1 MIFWFWTLGI
11 RTNAC
16 EFFAHYFLVLRSLLF
31 GLPWFPSV
39 VLMSCAIS
47 VRFCCTQILN
57 FWKYAT
63 VVCMNR
69 WVCRIV
75 WMVCRKKL
83 TICRM
88 LSRRKRVNFVYI
100 WRITQFLKRVFSFVE
115 LFYEVYW
122 VFSFVELFHEDLCWK
137 SRFPNFVDLNLKIL
151 ELKQFFDVFVQNWL
165 FWLRKTGFLVVSQQF
180 LRMTVCFF
188 M

>member
-1 MIFWFWTLGI
+1 M
-11 RTNAC
+11 
-16 EFFAHYFLVLRSLLF
+16 
-31 GLPWFPSV
+31 
-39 VLMSCAIS
+39 
-47 VRFCCTQILN
+47 
-57 FWKYAT
+57 
-63 VVCMNR
+63 
-69 WVCRIV
+69 
-75 WMVCRKKL
+75 
-83 TICRM
+83 ICRM

-188 M
+188 YVDIEKNLEISFVFGWIPAKFAIITVLCGFDSKIVTNFGWFQMKNVVLTIFPLF